1 MLTRWDPFREMYTL
15 RKTVDRLFET
25 SLSDLESTS
34 EPMACGLPLDVV
46 ENDDSFVVRA
56 SVPGI
61 DPDDI
66 EITFTDNVLTI
77 NGTTQ
82 VEEETEK
89 PRYHMR
95 ERRYGSFSR
104 SITLGTRVE
113 GDDIEARYNNGVLE
127 LTLPKAEEVKAKR
140 IEIKHP
146 RMIDAKAKRS
156 K

>member
-1 MLTRWDPFREMYTL
+1 MLTRWDPFREMYNL

-34 EPMACGLPLDVV
+34 EPMAWGLPLDVV
-46 ENDDSFVVRA
+46 EHDDNFVVRA

-61 DPDDI
+61 DPDDL

-77 NGTTQ
+77 KGTSQ
-82 VEEETEK
+82 LEEETEK
-89 PRYHMR
+89 AHYHLR

-104 SITLGTRVE
+104 SITLGTKIK
-113 GDDIEARYNNGVLE
+113 GDNIDARYNNGVLE

-146 RMIDAKAKRS
+146 KMIDAKAKSS